1 LAREALARR
10 CAWPGVAAH
19 PITEEPELAAM
30 RPILTVILLAVA
42 VLTLD
47 RNSSAVAAPQAELWS
62 RWQMHDALSRATID
76 HGVWGELLQRR
87 LVRGDDGINR
97 VDYAAFSRDDKAAL
111 ERYIQSLA
119 ALPISSY
126 NRTEQM
132 AYWINLY
139 NALTVEVVLD
149 HYPVD
154 SIREIDISPGLF
166 SDGPWGKKL
175 IEVEGEELSLDD
187 IEHRILRPIWRD
199 PRIHYAVNC
208 ASLGC
213 PDLRIEPFRGPTI
226 DSQLDAAARAYVN
239 HPRGV
244 LIEGDDLVVSSIYDW
259 FMDDFGASERDV
271 IQHLRSYA
279 DAELRAALRR
289 FTTIDD
295 DRYDWDLNDADRS

>member
-1 LAREALARR
+1 
-10 CAWPGVAAH
+10 
-19 PITEEPELAAM
+19 M
-30 RPILTVILLAVA
+30 RPILTVILLAVTL
-42 VLTLD
+42 LTLD
-47 RNSSAVAAPQAELWS
+47 RAPSAVAAPKAEPWG
-62 RWQMHDALSRATID
+62 RWEMHDALSRATID
-76 HGVWGELLQRR
+76 HGVWGDLLQRR

-97 VDYAAFSRDDKAAL
+97 VDYAAFTPDDEAVL
-111 ERYIQSLA
+111 DRYVQNLA
-119 ALPISSY
+119 ALPISRY

-154 SIREIDISPGLF
+154 SIRGIDISPGLF

-213 PDLRIEPFRGPTI
+213 PDLQIEPFRGAAI
-226 DSQLDAAARAYVN
+226 EQQLDTAARAYVN

-279 DAELRAALRR
+279 GAELQAALRG
-289 FTTIDD
+289 FTTIDE
-295 DRYDWDLNDADRS
+295 DRYDWDLNDAGRS